1 MTEHEG
7 LAPIHNKKENT
18 ISPEIILSMSIL
30 LAAVVVGY
38 SMITAASALTTGLNG
53 LSIQGGGNTGGNN
66 LPTAPSGN
74 LNPPSAPAPTAQM
87 SELVKNAAATLGKS
101 DAPIVLVEYSDYQ
114 CPFCRKWFND
124 VKGNLQKDYIDTG
137 KVKLVYKDFP
147 LSFHPMAIPYANA
160 ARCASDQGKYW
171 EMHDKI
177 FVEQDKKGQ
186 GTVQDYTATDI
197 KKWGAEIGLNS
208 TTFDQCVGDNKY
220 SNEIQANFSEGGSV
234 GITGTPGFFLGKA
247 DGTGKLIVGA
257 QPYTVFQQAIQSLE

>member
-1 MTEHEG
+1 MNEHEG
-7 LAPIHNKKENT
+7 LVPTHHSAKGSAL
-18 ISPEIILSMSIL
+18 SPEIILSVSIL
-30 LAAVVVGY
+30 LAAVIVGY
-38 SMITAASALTTGLNG
+38 SMISAASALENG
-53 LSIQGGGNTGGNN
+53 LSGLTIQGGSLAGNN
-66 LPTAPSGN
+66 LPTAPTGN
-74 LNPPSAPAPTAQM
+74 LTPPPAAAPTAQM

-137 KVKLVYKDFP
+137 KVLLVYKDFP

-160 ARCASDQGKYW
+160 ARCANDQGKYW

-177 FVEQDKKGQ
+177 FLEQDKKGQ
-186 GTVQDYTATDI
+186 GTIQDYTTTDI
-197 KKWGAEIGLNS
+197 KKWGVEIGLNS
-208 TTFDQCVGDNKY
+208 ATFDSCVDDNKY

-247 DGTGKLIVGA
+247 DGTGQLIVGA
-257 QPYTVFQQAIQSLE
+257 QPYTVFQQAIDSLQ